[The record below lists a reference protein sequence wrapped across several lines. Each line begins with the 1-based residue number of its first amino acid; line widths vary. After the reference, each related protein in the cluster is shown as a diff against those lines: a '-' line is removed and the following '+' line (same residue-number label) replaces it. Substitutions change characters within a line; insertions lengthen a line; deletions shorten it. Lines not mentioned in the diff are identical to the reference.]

1 MARACVFLVVLLLAA
16 VAVAPF
22 AGAARVDVVE
32 GRAMKTK
39 SADAPEAD
47 TPAPAPGPDAASSP
61 DSSEAPSSSSSTD

>member
-32 GRAMKTK
+32 GRSMK

-47 TPAPAPGPDAASSP
+47 APAPAPGPDSASSP
-61 DSSEAPSSSSSTD
+61 DSSEAPSSSSSSD